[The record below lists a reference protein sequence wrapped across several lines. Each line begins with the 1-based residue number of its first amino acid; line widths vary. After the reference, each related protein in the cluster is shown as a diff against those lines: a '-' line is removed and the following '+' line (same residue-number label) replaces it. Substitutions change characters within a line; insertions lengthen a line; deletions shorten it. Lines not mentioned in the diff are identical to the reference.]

1 MSFRTQKGLWQ
12 LFAIAC
18 AAFLAMGEAQAQDPR
33 ATEVQA
39 AARSW
44 LALVDGGDTQGSWK
58 AGGKRFQN
66 EMSAEQWS
74 EAYASARGPLGPVTS
89 RATVAT
95 RFQQTLPDGPQ
106 GEYALVIYESTFE
119 KAGVGRE
126 NVTLEREPDGVWRVI
141 GYYIH

>member
-18 AAFLAMGEAQAQDPR
+18 AAFFVMGEAQAQDPR

-44 LALVDGGDTQGSWK
+44 LALVDSGDTQGSWK

-66 EMSAEQWS
+66 EMSVEQWS